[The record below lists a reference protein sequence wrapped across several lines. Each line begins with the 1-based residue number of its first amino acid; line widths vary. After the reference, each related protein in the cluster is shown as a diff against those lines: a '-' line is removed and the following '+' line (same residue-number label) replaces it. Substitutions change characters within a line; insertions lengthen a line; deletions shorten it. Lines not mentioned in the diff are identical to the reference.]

1 MWRYDRGQELQS
13 DNWAAAPSTT
23 TSTPPDPPT
32 TTSRQQLDG
41 YHYVHST
48 AQTLAHTDSIVCW
61 SSQFSPYISPR
72 TPYLREAG
80 MVEVGGEA
88 SRQQ

>member
-13 DNWAAAPSTT
+13 DNWAAAAAAPSTT

-48 AQTLAHTDSIVCW
+48 AQTLAHTVSIV
-61 SSQFSPYISPR
+61 
-72 TPYLREAG
+72 
-80 MVEVGGEA
+80 
-88 SRQQ
+88 